1 MKKIQ
6 IFSLFLLLAF
16 FPFMAMAE
24 FEEGH
29 EYRVLYNQP
38 PVEKGA
44 PLEVVEFFWYGCIH
58 CYNFETELNN
68 WIKNKP
74 ADVKFTKIPAIFRS
88 RANPSAMDPSTRF
101 HAQVYYALELM
112 GEVDRLNQVI
122 FEARHKQGNKL
133 TNQEQVE
140 KLLVQNNV
148 DINTFRK
155 AMKAWHVDT
164 KVKSAFAKFQ
174 QSQARGVP
182 VISVNGR
189 YISGDVKNYRELTQV
204 IDHMVDLVRQEQ
216 AEQ

>member
-6 IFSLFLLLAF
+6 VFGLFLLLAL
-16 FPFMAMAE
+16 FPFLAQAE

-44 PLEVVEFFWYGCIH
+44 PLEVVEFFWYGCVH
-58 CYNFETELNN
+58 CYNFETYLNN
-68 WIKNKP
+68 WIKNKS

-88 RANPSAMDPSTRF
+88 RGSAAAMDPTTRF

-112 GEVDRLNQVI
+112 GEVDRLNETI

-133 TNQEQVE
+133 ANQEQVE
-140 KLLVQNNV
+140 KLLEQHNV

-189 YISGDVKNYRELTQV
+189 YISGDVKNYDELTSV